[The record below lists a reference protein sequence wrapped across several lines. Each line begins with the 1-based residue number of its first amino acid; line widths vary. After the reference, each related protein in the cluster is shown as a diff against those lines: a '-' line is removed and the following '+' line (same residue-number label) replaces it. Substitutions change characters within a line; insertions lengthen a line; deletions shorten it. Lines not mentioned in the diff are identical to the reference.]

1 MLQFVQYCGR
11 LSCGKSQSRK
21 LGTIG
26 YFSADVGEWL
36 VPCLDCA
43 NRTISLL
50 LTRGIVGHTKIVV
63 FLMQDDIV
71 GYFHLVLARPVLS
84 EIPSPLVCESCTGHL
99 RSLMVNT
106 TIWVI
111 KPG

>member
-1 MLQFVQYCGR
+1 
-11 LSCGKSQSRK
+11 
-21 LGTIG
+21 
-26 YFSADVGEWL
+26 
-36 VPCLDCA
+36 
-43 NRTISLL
+43 
-50 LTRGIVGHTKIVV
+50 
-63 FLMQDDIV
+63 MQDDIV